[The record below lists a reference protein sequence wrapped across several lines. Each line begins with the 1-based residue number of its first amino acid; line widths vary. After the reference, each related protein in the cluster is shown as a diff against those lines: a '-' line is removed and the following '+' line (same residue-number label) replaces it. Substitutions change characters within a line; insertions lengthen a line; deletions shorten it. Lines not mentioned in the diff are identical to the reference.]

1 MSKSKSGILQ
11 LIFDIAKAIGVAF
24 LIFFACQ
31 VFILAS
37 IEGEDRQI
45 IIGTLLT
52 VLFIIFYSVAFY
64 LMHVRKCIADYALDM
79 KDEKY
84 SFKSDIKNV
93 LAGEGKQLAV
103 VYGILAVIM
112 QICMLIPVRI
122 PVTVILMPLFPI
134 YMVLNVPVLSG
145 LLGWIIATAGSIL
158 TSAYGHSRLYIMRAK
173 GKL

>member
-1 MSKSKSGILQ
+1 MIKSKSGIIQ
-11 LIFDIAKAIGVAF
+11 LLFDIAKAIGVAF

-31 VFILAS
+31 IFILAS
-37 IEGEDRQI
+37 IEGEDNQI
-45 IIGTLLT
+45 IIGTVLT
-52 VLFIIFYSVAFY
+52 LLFIIFYLVSFY

-84 SFKSDIKNV
+84 SFKSDIKTI

-112 QICMLIPVRI
+112 QICMLIPARI

-134 YMVLNVPVLSG
+134 YMVLNIPILSG
-145 LLGWIIATAGSIL
+145 FLGWIIATAGSIF
-158 TSAYGHSRLYIMRAK
+158 TIVYGHSHVYKMRAK